1 MMPLW
6 LLTGWHILSISAAVI
21 ILVILGRYALKSR
34 E

>member
-21 ILVILGRYALKSR
+21 ILIILGRYALKSR

>member
-6 LLTGWHILSISAAVI
+6 LLTGWHILSISAAAI